1 MGSALEDC
9 VCFYMEFLVL
19 KAFTALLQLF
29 IEILKTWFL
38 GFFFFPSQEN
48 KQAIVWTNSNPQ
60 ALLLICIQQPSGAFF
75 GYAIHSPVFICNFLF
90 TIWENQM

>member
-1 MGSALEDC
+1 MFFS
-9 VCFYMEFLVL
+9 FYMEFLVL
-19 KAFTALLQLF
+19 KAFTVLLQLF

-38 GFFFFPSQEN
+38 GFFSPSQEN

-60 ALLLICIQQPSGAFF
+60 AFLLICIQQQSGAFY
-75 GYAIHSPVFICNFLF
+75 GYFIQSPVFICNFLF